1 MLEEAKNIMEKAK
14 TVNCDII
21 LPVDAIV
28 ADKLEFGV
36 ESFAVDLDNIQNN
49 NMILDVGEKT
59 VELISNGIINSK
71 TLLWNGPL
79 GVFEIPPFDES
90 TSSCALTAAMMTRAG
105 GLVSVAGGGD
115 TVSALNHAGASG
127 GFSYISVAG
136 GAFLEWIE
144 GKALPGLEVLND

>member
-1 MLEEAKNIMEKAK
+1 
-14 TVNCDII
+14 
-21 LPVDAIV
+21 
-28 ADKLEFGV
+28 
-36 ESFAVDLDNIQNN
+36 
-49 NMILDVGEKT
+49 MILDVGEKT

-115 TVSALNHAGASG
+115 TVAALNNAGASG

-144 GKALPGLEVLND
+144 GKVLPGIQVLND